1 MSNSLFRWQSKFS
14 HRIFLARKDLH
25 RLTVPRNGESLTLLF
40 ILGCQRSGTTLMTK
54 IFEKDWQVK
63 VYPEHSKLSAVD
75 QLDGLRLNRLPDI
88 RQELSK
94 DRYPLVVMKPL
105 VESQNTLDLLDY
117 FTDAYSLWMF
127 RHYKDVAASNLKR
140 FGIGNGI
147 KNLRFI
153 VTDRGSNW
161 RVDNLP
167 ENVRRLV
174 REHFSESMDPY
185 DAAALFWYVRN
196 TLFFD
201 QQLDHHP
208 RVKLCRYA
216 DLVRSPIESMQ
227 SVYSYVHQPYPGDQV
242 VADVHST
249 SIGKGQQN
257 ELSDEIEELCNQMWA
272 RLVGAAE
279 SSGIIQA
286 PEKMNSSSLQ
296 NLTFTD

>member
-1 MSNSLFRWQSKFS
+1 MSNSLLRWQSKFS

-25 RLTVPRNGESLTLLF
+25 RLTVPRNGDSLTLLLIF
-40 ILGCQRSGTTLMTK
+40 GCQRSGTTLMTK

-75 QLDGLRLNRLPDI
+75 QLDGLRLNPLPDI

-105 VESQNTLDLLDY
+105 VESQNAHNLLDY
-117 FTDAYSLWMF
+117 FSDAYSLWMF

-153 VTDRGSNW
+153 ATDRVSNW

-167 ENVRRLV
+167 EYVRRLV

-208 RVKLCRYA
+208 RVKLCHYA
-216 DLVRSPIESMQ
+216 DLVRFPVESMQ

-249 SIGKGQQN
+249 SIGKGQHN
-257 ELSDEIEELCNQMWA
+257 ELSVEIEELCNQMWV
-272 RLVGAAE
+272 RLVNEAE

-286 PEKMNSSSLQ
+286 PGKMNSSSLQ
-296 NLTFTD
+296 NLTSID